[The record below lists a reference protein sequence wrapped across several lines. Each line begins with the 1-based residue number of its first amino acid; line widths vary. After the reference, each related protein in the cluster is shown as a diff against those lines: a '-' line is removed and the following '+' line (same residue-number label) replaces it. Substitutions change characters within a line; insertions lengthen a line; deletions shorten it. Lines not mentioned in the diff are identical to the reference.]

1 VGILKGSGN
10 ETTVSVWRVY
20 DIVSVASQSTIVED
34 LAPGVYEVEFSDP
47 TGHAYALVAVGR
59 EQLLELHHEPNDQL
73 A

>member
-1 VGILKGSGN
+1 MLNLKLLSTVALLEGLPKSGLVRGQ
-10 ETTVSVWRVY
+10 TG
-20 DIVSVASQSTIVED
+20 TIVED